1 MLTIIRD
8 RDSGKARQLLEAA
21 RKQNCAILTQDKNAF
36 SVKAHSYGFDDI
48 QIIDYDD
55 LKNDNYEYGG
65 NILIHNGDKV
75 LGWLFDYFYGINVKG
90 FSATAMENKDESK

>member
-8 RDSGKARQLLEAA
+8 RDSGKAKQLLETA
-21 RKQNCAILTQDKNAF
+21 RKNHYAILTQDKNAF

-75 LGWLFDYFYGINVKG
+75 LKWIFDYFYGINVKG
-90 FSATAMENKDESK
+90 FSATVGDN